1 LALKRA
7 AAGAKKS
14 SGLIPSLDLNP
25 GHWAIGLWVS
35 ATDELL
41 AAVAVCCEQINAGQ
55 QAERAMALMPTPR
68 LEFHGSARLAL
79 AISRDTAV
87 HERQIEP
94 RQQIAPMCGPDQVSP
109 SVGQGGSCPSAARQR
124 DDSAGTRLCQ
134 DAAVKFVAWTRSF
147 VLATPDATARSLP
160 LRPPAPPSPM

>member
-1 LALKRA
+1 WQGTILQSSLGQPALLTLKGA

-14 SGLIPSLDLNP
+14 SGLIPRLDLNP
-25 GHWAIGLWVS
+25 GHWGIGLWVS

-94 RQQIAPMCGPDQVSP
+94 RRQIAPHQVSP
-109 SVGQGGSCPSAARQR
+109 SNGQGGSCPSAARQR
-124 DDSAGTRLCQ
+124 DDSAGTRLC
-134 DAAVKFVAWTRSF
+134 
-147 VLATPDATARSLP
+147 
-160 LRPPAPPSPM
+160 